1 MNHQSKIHKIES
13 KDFKKSIHNKLIS
26 HKFNDIKEIELSINR
41 NKIKD
46 PFVLYV
52 FGTARLELNE
62 LDDAEFLLKKSIE
75 MSNLFFEAIVCTHE
89 LLFSTQSFNFR
100 PGVLISDLNCPSP
113 TQKFDFRPHV
123 FPF

>member
-13 KDFKKSIHNKLIS
+13 KDFKKSIHNQLIS

-52 FGTARLELNE
+52 
-62 LDDAEFLLKKSIE
+62 LKH
-75 MSNLFFEAIVCTHE
+75 A
-89 LLFSTQSFNFR
+89 
-100 PGVLISDLNCPSP
+100 
-113 TQKFDFRPHV
+113 
-123 FPF
+123 